1 MIEEKPQILIIDDDP
16 GMRST
21 LSDILEQAGYNIV
34 DFGSGGQAL
43 DWVTTNQFDVAIVD
57 MILPDMSGMEILKQ
71 LQLINPESAV
81 VMMTGYA
88 SVETAIEALNEG
100 AYAYLTK
107 PFNVVE
113 LKIVIKRALH
123 KIRLSLENK
132 KLIDRLQRTN
142 RELRASIE
150 RTNDLSGKAMTAY
163 RAKSDFLANMS
174 HEIRTPMNAI
184 VGFSNLLGQ
193 EELTEEQARYTKIIR
208 DSAQNLLAL
217 IEDILD
223 FSKIEAGMM
232 DTEIVQCCPHDIVN
246 NVYSL
251 LSAAAE
257 EKGLEFEVLTGH
269 DLPATIHTD
278 PARARQCLV
287 NLVSNAIKFT
297 ESGHVYIRL
306 SVEKRGDDVFVRFDV
321 EDTGIGIAPEKQ
333 SMIFESFSQAD
344 SSTSRKYGGTGL
356 GLAITKRLS
365 EILGGEILVQ
375 SQLGKGSIFSLLIP
389 IQTDGPWRV
398 TAEEDNLLDQ
408 QQGSWGLDNLQFTG
422 RVLVAEDNASNR
434 ALIEKLLEKM
444 GLQASIVEDGEQA
457 VDKATSEAFDLIL
470 MDIQMLD
477 MNGYEAVRA
486 LREKQISTPII
497 AVTAHAMDDDAQ
509 KCLAAGFDDY
519 IPKPIRF
526 ERLHRVIAKYLPPV
540 SAELPQPAKVGSR
553 PNVS

>member
-1 MIEEKPQILIIDDDP
+1 MTEENVQVLIIDDDS

-21 LSDILEQAGYNIV
+21 LSDILEQAGYNTV

-57 MILPDMSGMEILKQ
+57 MILPDMSGMAILKQ

-132 KLIDRLQRTN
+132 KLIDKLQRTN
-142 RELRASIE
+142 RELHPSIE
-150 RTNDLSGKAMTAY
+150 HANDLAGKTMTAD

-184 VGFSNLLGQ
+184 VGFSNLLQQ
-193 EELTEEQARYTKIIR
+193 EELNEEQTRYSKIIR

-278 PARARQCLV
+278 PARVRQCLV

-306 SVEKRGDDVFVRFDV
+306 SLEKRGDGVFGRFDV

-333 SMIFESFSQAD
+333 SMIFESFSQTD

-365 EILGGEILVQ
+365 EILGGKILVQ
-375 SQLGKGSIFSLLIP
+375 SQLGKGSVFSLLIP
-389 IQTDGPWRV
+389 IQTDVPQPVISKQG
-398 TAEEDNLLDQ
+398 DLLDR
-408 QQGSWGLDNLQFTG
+408 QQGFCELDDLRFSG
-422 RVLVAEDNASNR
+422 RVLVAEDDSSNR
-434 ALIEKLLEKM
+434 KLIEMLLEKM
-444 GLQASIVEDGEQA
+444 GLQVIIVEDGQQA
-457 VDKATSEAFDLIL
+457 VDKAISEAFDLIL
-470 MDIQMLD
+470 MDIQMPV
-477 MNGYEAVRA
+477 MNGYEAIRA
-486 LREKQISTPII
+486 LRENQISAPII

-509 KCLAAGFDDY
+509 KCRAAGFDDY

-526 ERLHRVIAKYLPPV
+526 EQLCKVIAKNLNR
-540 SAELPQPAKVGSR
+540 ALA
-553 PNVS
+553 